1 MLSHLWLKNRTI
13 VSRWKIDYAKLNKHR
28 FLARVQM
35 SLHHCAKAAARGDEA
50 RLLGRGKGRV
60 CSPPQP
66 LSALWSLPSSTRD
79 LPRGWLGKCP
89 WERPGVS
96 SLAHTPHST
105 WIWRSG
111 LIWGPERNSQKGTG
125 AKSAA
130 ITSQSRTLPLQAQG
144 GRRWASLPSLR
155 LGFFNSVPYKVMCD
169 PGQGSSE
176 GCSAPGCAQHWVL
189 GGCSAEPSLS
199 LGSHSSRLHLLMQA
213 SEASP

>member
-28 FLARVQM
+28 FLAWVQM

-66 LSALWSLPSSTRD
+66 LSAVVPPQQHEGFAMRVAGEISVGEARRELTQRPASS
-79 LPRGWLGKCP
+79 RG
-89 WERPGVS
+89 
-96 SLAHTPHST
+96 T
-105 WIWRSG
+105 WIWRCG
-111 LIWGPERNSQKGTG
+111 LIWGPERSSQKGMG
-125 AKSAA
+125 ARSGA
-130 ITSQSRTLPLQAQG
+130 ITSESRTLPLQAQG

-155 LGFFNSVPYKVMCD
+155 LGFFHSVPYKVMCD

-176 GCSAPGCAQHWVL
+176 GCSAPGCVQLWVL
-189 GGCSAEPSLS
+189 GAAQPLW
-199 LGSHSSRLHLLMQA
+199 LFRQPQLTP
-213 SEASP
+213 ASPHPRE